1 MRSSVSF
8 KSRQS
13 IVYSSVLFISLKV
26 FLLAAVQAAA
36 ASSGQLNPWKSKR
49 RCTEWRVRW
58 LELRLR
64 ELKYQQTRYEHLLKL
79 VQNPAAAADQSAAQP
94 STAALP
100 QEPSSSLAEE
110 VGLSFH
116 PVTIVA
122 MWEIM
127 LLMGLQQHP
136 VSENDSDIP

>member
-13 IVYSSVLFISLKV
+13 LRLQQDVLFISLKV
-26 FLLAAVQAAA
+26 LLLAAVQAAT

-49 RCTEWRVRW
+49 RCTEWRLRW

-64 ELKYQQTRYEHLLKL
+64 ELKYQQTRYEHLLQL
-79 VQNPAAAADQSAAQP
+79 VQNPAAAADHSAAQP

-100 QEPSSSLAEE
+100 QEASSSLAEE

-116 PVTIVA
+116 PATIVA
-122 MWEIM
+122 TWEIT
-127 LLMGLQQHP
+127 LLMGLQQLP
-136 VSENDSDIP
+136 VSDSDTP